1 MTIMTP
7 EIYRFR
13 FAREVPMDRARDLV
27 AHAILLAQQV
37 HGAARVRLDCGY
49 YADDRMRAL
58 VVDARTKAGQCVA
71 VFFTQLLL
79 NEFGLS
85 AFDVE
90 RVPKD
95 DGFPRRGLLGRA
107 PAWVSDRCRSVV
119 RRLTRAGN
127 ATY

>member
-1 MTIMTP
+1 MTP

-13 FAREVPMDRARDLV
+13 FTPKVPMDRARDLV
-27 AHAILLAQQV
+27 AHAILLSQQV

-49 YADDRMRAL
+49 CADDRLRAL
-58 VVDARTKAGQCVA
+58 VIDARTKAGQSVA

-79 NEFGLS
+79 NEFGLT

-107 PAWVSDRCRSVV
+107 VAWLNCCWRRAIRC
-119 RRLTRAGN
+119 LTRAGS
-127 ATY
+127 AIY